1 LTKKRRK
8 KNFPKEYNSMLNRIW
23 IIILLLNFSSCNNTE
38 FLEFHDFKNGWDK
51 NDILTFNFPKTIE
64 PKTKDVF
71 FILRHNNNYPYS
83 NIFLITELQDPTNQV
98 LIDTF
103 EFKLAQANGEWL
115 GDKKISVIEHKLLFK
130 ESLELDENDFSLK
143 VRTSMRSNNQSNEIE
158 KLDGVI
164 NFGILI
170 D

>member
-1 LTKKRRK
+1 
-8 KNFPKEYNSMLNRIW
+8 MLNRIW

-83 NIFLITELQDPTNQV
+83 NIFLITELQDPINQV

-115 GDKKISVIEHKLLFK
+115 GYKKISVIEHKLLFK
-130 ESLELDENDFSLK
+130 ESLELDEIDFSLK

>member
-1 LTKKRRK
+1 
-8 KNFPKEYNSMLNRIW
+8 MLNRIW
-23 IIILLLNFSSCNNTE
+23 IFMLLLNFSSCNNTE

-51 NDILTFNFPKTIE
+51 NDILTFNFPKKIE
-64 PKTKDVF
+64 SKPKDVF
-71 FILRHNNNYPYS
+71 FVLRHNNNYPYS
-83 NIFLITELQDPTNQV
+83 NIFLITELKDPANQV

>member
-1 LTKKRRK
+1 
-8 KNFPKEYNSMLNRIW
+8 M
-23 IIILLLNFSSCNNTE
+23 LLLNFSSCNNSE
-38 FLEFHDFKNGWDK
+38 FLKFYDFGNGWGK
-51 NDILTFNFPKTIE
+51 NEVLTFNLPKKIE
-64 PKTKDVF
+64 SKAKDIF
-71 FILRHNNNYPYS
+71 FVLRHNNDYPYS
-83 NIFLITELQDPTNQV
+83 NIFLITELQDPANQV

-103 EFKLAQANGEWL
+103 EFKLAQTNGKWL

-130 ESLELDENDFSLK
+130 KSLELDENDFSLK

>member
-1 LTKKRRK
+1 
-8 KNFPKEYNSMLNRIW
+8 MLNRIW

-38 FLEFHDFKNGWDK
+38 FLEFNDFKNGWDK

-83 NIFLITELQDPTNQV
+83 NIFLITELQDPANQV

-103 EFKLAQANGEWL
+103 EFKLAQANGKWL
-115 GDKKISVIEHKLLFK
+115 GDKKISVIEHKLVFK

>member
-1 LTKKRRK
+1 
-8 KNFPKEYNSMLNRIW
+8 M
-23 IIILLLNFSSCNNTE
+23 LLLNFSSFTTSE
-38 FLEFHDFKNGWDK
+38 FLKFNVFNNAWSKNEV
-51 NDILTFNFPKTIE
+51 LTFNFPRKME
-64 PKTKDVF
+64 SKAKDIF
-71 FILRHNNNYPYS
+71 FVLRHNNNYPYS
-83 NIFLITELQDPTNQV
+83 NIFLITELQNPTNQV
-98 LIDTF
+98 IIDTF
-103 EFKLAQANGEWL
+103 EFKLAQSNGEWL

-130 ESLELDENDFSLK
+130 ESLELDQNDFSLK

>member
-1 LTKKRRK
+1 
-8 KNFPKEYNSMLNRIW
+8 M
-23 IIILLLNFSSCNNTE
+23 LLLNFSSCNNSE
-38 FLEFHDFKNGWDK
+38 FLKFYDFDNGWGK
-51 NDILTFNFPKTIE
+51 NEVLTFNFSKKIE
-64 PKTKDVF
+64 YKAKDVF
-71 FILRHNNNYPYS
+71 FVLRHNNNYPYS
-83 NIFLITELQDPTNQV
+83 NIFLITELKDPANQV

>member
-1 LTKKRRK
+1 
-8 KNFPKEYNSMLNRIW
+8 MLNRIW

-64 PKTKDVF
+64 PKTIDVF

-103 EFKLAQANGEWL
+103 GFKLAQANGEWL

>member
-1 LTKKRRK
+1 
-8 KNFPKEYNSMLNRIW
+8 MLNRICVFM
-23 IIILLLNFSSCNNTE
+23 LLLNFSSCSNSE
-38 FLEFHDFKNGWDK
+38 FLKFYDFDNGWGK
-51 NDILTFNFPKTIE
+51 NEVLTFNFPKKIE
-64 PKTKDVF
+64 SKAKDVF
-71 FILRHNNNYPYS
+71 FVLRHNNNYPYS
-83 NIFLITELQDPTNQV
+83 NIFLITELKDPANQV

>member
-1 LTKKRRK
+1 
-8 KNFPKEYNSMLNRIW
+8 MLNRIW

-38 FLEFHDFKNGWDK
+38 FLKFHDFKNGWDK
-51 NDILTFNFPKTIE
+51 NDVLTFNFTKTIK

-71 FILRHNNNYPYS
+71 FILRHNNDYPYS
-83 NIFLITELQDPTNQV
+83 NIFLITELQNPANQV

-103 EFKLAQANGEWL
+103 EFKLAQANGKWL

-158 KLDGVI
+158 KLVGVI

>member
-1 LTKKRRK
+1 
-8 KNFPKEYNSMLNRIW
+8 MLNRIW

-64 PKTKDVF
+64 PNTKDVF

-103 EFKLAQANGEWL
+103 EFKLAQSNVEWL

>member
-1 LTKKRRK
+1 
-8 KNFPKEYNSMLNRIW
+8 MLNRIW

-38 FLEFHDFKNGWDK
+38 FLKFHDFKNGWDK
-51 NDILTFNFPKTIE
+51 NDVLTFNFPKIIE

-71 FILRHNNNYPYS
+71 FILRHNNDYPYS
-83 NIFLITELQDPTNQV
+83 NIFLITELQDPANQV

-103 EFKLAQANGEWL
+103 EFKLAQANGKWL

>member
-1 LTKKRRK
+1 
-8 KNFPKEYNSMLNRIW
+8 MLNRIW
-23 IIILLLNFSSCNNTE
+23 ITILLLNFSSCNNTE
-38 FLEFHDFKNGWDK
+38 FLEFNDFKNGWDK

-103 EFKLAQANGEWL
+103 EFKLAQANGKWL

-130 ESLELDENDFSLK
+130 KSLELDENDFSLK

>member
-1 LTKKRRK
+1 
-8 KNFPKEYNSMLNRIW
+8 MLNRFL
-23 IIILLLNFSSCNNTE
+23 IIFLAIMLISCETTE
-38 FLEFHDFKNGWDK
+38 FLKFHDFKNGWDK
-51 NDILTFNFPKTIE
+51 NDVLTFNFPKTIE

-71 FILRHNNNYPYS
+71 FILRHNNDYPYS

>member
-1 LTKKRRK
+1 
-8 KNFPKEYNSMLNRIW
+8 MLNKICVFM
-23 IIILLLNFSSCNNTE
+23 LLLSFSSCNNTE
-38 FLEFHDFKNGWDK
+38 FLKFHDFKNGWDK
-51 NDILTFNFPKTIE
+51 NDILTFNFPTTIE

-83 NIFLITELQDPTNQV
+83 NIFLITELKDPANQV

>member
-1 LTKKRRK
+1 
-8 KNFPKEYNSMLNRIW
+8 MLNRIW
-23 IIILLLNFSSCNNTE
+23 IIIFLLNFSSCNNTE

>member
-1 LTKKRRK
+1 
-8 KNFPKEYNSMLNRIW
+8 MLNRICVFM
-23 IIILLLNFSSCNNTE
+23 LLLNFSSCNNSE
-38 FLEFHDFKNGWDK
+38 FLKFYDFDNGWGK
-51 NDILTFNFPKTIE
+51 NEVLTFNFPKKIE
-64 PKTKDVF
+64 SKAKDVF
-71 FILRHNNNYPYS
+71 FVLRHNNNYPYS
-83 NIFLITELQDPTNQV
+83 NIFLITELKDPANQV

-103 EFKLAQANGEWL
+103 EYKLAQANGEWL

>member
-1 LTKKRRK
+1 
-8 KNFPKEYNSMLNRIW
+8 MLNRICVFM
-23 IIILLLNFSSCNNTE
+23 LLLNFSSCNNSE
-38 FLEFHDFKNGWDK
+38 FLKFYDFDNGWGK
-51 NDILTFNFPKTIE
+51 NEVLTFNFPKKIE
-64 PKTKDVF
+64 SKAKDIF
-71 FILRHNNNYPYS
+71 FVLRHNNNYPYS

-130 ESLELDENDFSLK
+130 ESLELDDNDFSLK

>member
-1 LTKKRRK
+1 
-8 KNFPKEYNSMLNRIW
+8 MLNRICVFM
-23 IIILLLNFSSCNNTE
+23 LLLNFSSCNNSE
-38 FLEFHDFKNGWDK
+38 FLKFYDFDNGWGK
-51 NDILTFNFPKTIE
+51 NEVLTFNFPRKME
-64 PKTKDVF
+64 SKAKDIF
-71 FILRHNNNYPYS
+71 FVLRHNNNYPYS
-83 NIFLITELQDPTNQV
+83 NIFLITELQNPTNQV
-98 LIDTF
+98 IIDTF
-103 EFKLAQANGEWL
+103 EFKLAQSNGEWL

-130 ESLELDENDFSLK
+130 ESLELDQNDFSLK